1 MTGLA
6 PHLQN
11 MWLPCV
17 RVLSSLYFNRLIK
30 RGKWYAVRK
39 FIIFDESSEWLS
51 RTIPTRLVVIMPELF
66 FGYYVV
72 VSVFLCSFIL
82 FFHLKVCR
90 LFLAQYILFV
100 IGNIGQLCH
109 AMETKYSPM
118 SAIERT
124 RLCDVSDHRANA
136 VIFALGKKSTF
147 INF

>member
-17 RVLSSLYFNRLIK
+17 RVLSLLYFNRLIK

-39 FIIFDESSEWLS
+39 FIIFDGRSEWLS

-82 FFHLKVCR
+82 FFIWKCVVY
-90 LFLAQYILFV
+90 FLPSIFSSSLATSANSVMQWRR
-100 IGNIGQLCH
+100 NIRQCQRSNVRDYV
-109 AMETKYSPM
+109 MYQT
-118 SAIERT
+118 IERMPLYLPLV
-124 RLCDVSDHRANA
+124 RNPHS
-136 VIFALGKKSTF
+136 
-147 INF
+147 